1 MIESSDLARV
11 VDRVVEGV
19 KIAALLERYP
29 GGGSPAYH
37 PRMMLKVLVY
47 AYGTRVYSS
56 RQIAKHLRRDMNFMW
71 LAGRNTPDFRTINR
85 FRGEYLQEAMAPI
98 FAEVVGLLIKEGY
111 VKGEEYF
118 LDSPEFKQYRS
129 RSCARCRFS
138 SECTPNGGRR
148 TLRRS
153 EALEHF
159 KEEARNNLTS
169 PLGIELEL

>member
-1 MIESSDLARV
+1 MTRFRAYAQHQAYLLPPRLDEMIESSDLARV

-98 FAEVVGLLIKEGY
+98 FAEVVGLLIRLRGK
-111 VKGEEYF
+111 KKAAT
-118 LDSPEFKQYRS
+118 EFGLL
-129 RSCARCRFS
+129 F
-138 SECTPNGGRR
+138 
-148 TLRRS
+148 
-153 EALEHF
+153 
-159 KEEARNNLTS
+159 TS
-169 PLGIELEL
+169 LNIRKLHSLSLN